1 MVGLLKRDIPH
12 IHALSTTAVLP
23 KTWAVK
29 AAASLREFLAQ
40 WWAAASRVH
49 SSLET
54 LMVELEWRW
63 VSQAQPNATQCH
75 SPTHTHIHHAE
86 LARRQ
91 WQNKINQNKVK
102 LTYMSGQLKSEQ
114 VDPHICHSN
123 DSNYC
128 FSHLLFVLGSSILNH
143 IPFGLFSPGS
153 FALKRSPWPDCRA
166 PVSSSPWWPDAARAM
181 PRKTNSVVRSPSLSF
196 QMELII
202 THSTIRCAFYPFSWK
217 SI

>member
-1 MVGLLKRDIPH
+1 
-12 IHALSTTAVLP
+12 
-23 KTWAVK
+23 
-29 AAASLREFLAQ
+29 
-40 WWAAASRVH
+40 
-49 SSLET
+49 
-54 LMVELEWRW
+54 
-63 VSQAQPNATQCH
+63 
-75 SPTHTHIHHAE
+75 
-86 LARRQ
+86 
-91 WQNKINQNKVK
+91 
-102 LTYMSGQLKSEQ
+102 MSGQLKSEQ